1 MAQNLKKVAIL
12 GKGAKAENKVINSN
26 PGYIFRSL
34 NKKAQGRDNSAKEVE
49 GYSIDNLKELFK
61 RLNDTFAGG
70 GFWWSSIYAV
80 NGRPVTSLSLLT
92 DAKAYYL
99 DPSFTPDDDHV
110 LIHFAGAYYLG
121 TLGQWSENAVI
132 DAAKARLQLVEK
144 YAEAIDSQEE
154 KERKAQEKEERKAER
169 KAENKRKAQ
178 ERKEEKE
185 KAQELTKTIQELKA
199 KVAAGALTMEEA
211 AAQVAAAL
219 AA

>member
-1 MAQNLKKVAIL
+1 MAKNQKNAAALKQ
-12 GKGAKAENKVINSN
+12 GARKENRVINSN

-49 GYSIDNLKELFK
+49 GYSINDIKELFK
-61 RLNDTFAGG
+61 RLNDTFTGG
-70 GFWWSSIYAV
+70 GFWWSSIYAFS
-80 NGRPVTSLSLLT
+80 GRPVTSISALT
-92 DAKAYYL
+92 DNKAYYL
-99 DPSFTPDDDHV
+99 DPSYTPDADHV
-110 LIHFAGAYYLG
+110 LIKFAGAYYIG
-121 TLGQWSENAVI
+121 TLGAWSENNVI
-132 DAAKARLQLVEK
+132 SAASARLQLVEK
-144 YAEAIDSQEE
+144 YTESIDSQEE
-154 KERKAQEKEERKAER
+154 KERKAQEKAERKAER